1 MTEEE
6 ILNKCKERFVAHKAT
21 LLISQVYGLW
31 RYKKWM
37 NISNVKF
44 CLKL

>member
-1 MTEEE
+1 MIEEE

-31 RYKKWM
+31 RYRRWKSL
-37 NISNVKF
+37 IS
-44 CLKL
+44 